1 MYIFGGGFCLPI
13 NCEDSSLVQ
22 LPIGKVGIITSIL
35 NEKKARNRLF
45 EMGLIPGTK
54 IIVVRVAPLGDPL
67 QVYFR
72 GYSLILRH
80 QEASG
85 IYVLEKSI
93 HQKGCEM

>member
-1 MYIFGGGFCLPI
+1 MYIFQGEFYLPI
-13 NCEDSSLVQ
+13 NSEDSSLVE

-35 NEKKARNRLF
+35 SEKKARNRLF

-54 IIVVRVAPLGDPL
+54 IVVVRVAPLGDPL

-80 QEASG
+80 SEASG
-85 IYVLEKSI
+85 IYVLKKSI
-93 HQKGCEM
+93 HQKGSEI

>member
-1 MYIFGGGFCLPI
+1 MPI
-13 NCEDSSLVQ
+13 NSEDSSLVE
-22 LPIGKVGIITSIL
+22 LPIGKVGIITTIL
-35 NEKKARNRLF
+35 NEKKARNRLL

-54 IIVVRVAPLGDPL
+54 IVIVRVAPLGDPL

-80 QEASG
+80 SEASE

-93 HQKGCEM
+93 HQKGCEV

>member
-1 MYIFGGGFCLPI
+1 MPI
-13 NCEDSSLVQ
+13 NGEDSSLTE
-22 LPIGKVGIITSIL
+22 LPIGKIGIITSIL

-54 IIVVRVAPLGDPL
+54 IAVVRIAPLGDPL

-80 QEASG
+80 SEASL
-85 IYVLEKSI
+85 IYVLEKSVRK
-93 HQKGCEM
+93 KGCDN